1 MNDPARERQFAWQ
14 QGTHPLITGFTAEIR
29 YSDGRTLTLDG
40 HDLYMQVGTQRGE
53 RGPDPLIDPYEA
65 PFPEPSR
72 VVFDIR
78 MARLDSKITVSARGL
93 NEHRS

>member
-14 QGTHPLITGFTAEIR
+14 EGTHPLITGFTAEIL
-29 YSDGRTLTLDG
+29 YSDGRKLTLDG
-40 HDLYMQVGTQRGE
+40 EGLHMQVGAQRGGSE
-53 RGPDPLIDPYEA
+53 NLTDPYEV
-65 PFPEPSR
+65 PFPEPTR

-78 MARLDSKITVSARGL
+78 MARLDSKIMVSTRDV